1 MWSPYAVNP
10 AAATW
15 ILLGALVSSQR
26 THGEVAPPATET
38 TPAVDAA
45 TPDARRTTPPADGAT
60 TPPADGTSTPP
71 ADGTST
77 PPADGATTPPA
88 TATAPNAAAAGNT
101 DAGDG
106 ADAASSSAASEPTTP
121 PTTVPPPRPV
131 APSAAAPP
139 PMRPGARVAF
149 IVMGGVVLAGAGVA
163 LGYMGHFIAES
174 SRIEREGRDRV
185 GADPS
190 TVDGASLQSLAHD
203 GVRANRAAI
212 GLGIA
217 GALLASSAIAMI
229 LTGAR
234 KPRARGVTA
243 SVGRSGAG
251 LSWSG
256 KF

>member
-10 AAATW
+10 VPVTW
-15 ILLGALVSSQR
+15 ILLGALASSQR
-26 THGEVAPPATET
+26 MPAEVAPPATET
-38 TPAVDAA
+38 TPAAE
-45 TPDARRTTPPADGAT
+45 TTSPDADAT
-60 TPPADGTSTPP
+60 TPPADDATTPP
-71 ADGTST
+71 ADDATT

-88 TATAPNAAAAGNT
+88 TATAPEAAPT
-101 DAGDG
+101 DG
-106 ADAASSSAASEPTTP
+106 AKGGDDADATSTATASDATTATPTGA
-121 PTTVPPPRPV
+121 VPPPRPV
-131 APSAAAPP
+131 APPTAELA

-174 SRIEREGRDRV
+174 NRLEREGRDRV
-185 GADPS
+185 GSDPS
-190 TVDGASLQSLAHD
+190 TIDGASLQGLAHD
-203 GVRANRAAI
+203 GVRANRTAI

-243 SVGRSGAG
+243 SVGRGGAG

-256 KF
+256 RF